1 MKRTMKYLLK
11 VAVLLTSILFLAG
24 CQHGGQNKVLKEMPA
39 NGSLPYNH
47 VVYVENDGRCAAG
60 QVIKVTG
67 GKKSKGIRR
76 KYECVSRPQ
85 RKSRAEIATRIT

>member
-1 MKRTMKYLLK
+1 LNSSVIFFIAL
-11 VAVLLTSILFLAG
+11 IIAG
-24 CQHGGQNKVLKEMPA
+24 CQQGSQNKVLKEMPA

-67 GKKSKGIRR
+67 GKKSRGIKR
-76 KYECVSRPQ
+76 KYECVR
-85 RKSRAEIATRIT
+85 RLYDHNDKSRL

>member
-1 MKRTMKYLLK
+1 VIL
-11 VAVLLTSILFLAG
+11 ASILFLAG
-24 CQHGGQNKVLKEMPA
+24 CQHGGQNKVLKKVPA
-39 NGSLPYNH
+39 NGTLSYKH

-76 KYECVSRPQ
+76 KYECVSRSQ
-85 RKSRAEIATRIT
+85 